1 MVSQIINIKL
11 AHSENFQLWTEIG
24 LNRKTYWQREK
35 GMYQHFLIFE
45 VISSILQNFSAV
57 SPLNILRFQCLRVFL
72 IYSVTFISTLLNSLV
87 LGVTLNNYIYLKK
100 VCHYWTINKYR
111 PHNIT
116 CYVDLIQVWN
126 GKHYISF

>member
-35 GMYQHFLIFE
+35 GMYQYFLIFE

-100 VCHYWTINKYR
+100 VCHY
-111 PHNIT
+111 
-116 CYVDLIQVWN
+116 
-126 GKHYISF
+126 